1 MCTDREVD
9 TSYHGIIVA
18 VYHDGTTASEV
29 NILLPPV
36 TNLDNI
42 KRNRERGKGEN
53 IDHILKI

>member
-18 VYHDGTTASEV
+18 VHHDGTTASEV

-36 TNLDNI
+36 THLDNI
-42 KRNRERGKGEN
+42 KRK
-53 IDHILKI
+53 